1 MVVALAPGL
10 GAQSMDDSVQR
21 AAATYSAWAK
31 ELGEFTTGIEFDE
44 ANLTTLIERYPEM
57 QSLDLKEAEWSVTD
71 PAQFDDNMRKVLAE
85 PEYRAWASRNGLD
98 PENWLRTVARISSVY
113 MIASIERSR
122 PAAEEQRREFEAMV
136 EEQCAQ
142 SDPETC
148 RSMREALAAG
158 DATTEA
164 LAKALGQLPPPTA
177 GERALMDRYYDQLT
191 MAMGEDEG
199 SPEEES
205 WDDSEEYSDP
215 EE

>member
-10 GAQSMDDSVQR
+10 GAQSMDDSAQR
-21 AAATYSAWAK
+21 AAATYSAWAEK
-31 ELGEFTTGIEFDE
+31 LAEFTKGIEFDE
-44 ANLTTLIERYPEM
+44 GDLTFLIEKYPEM
-57 QSLDLKEAEWSVTD
+57 QALDVTEADGDVTD
-71 PAQFDDNMRKVLAE
+71 PAQFDNHMRQVLAE
-85 PEYRAWASRNGLD
+85 PEYRSWAVRNGLD
-98 PENWLRTVARISSVY
+98 PERWLRTVARISSVY
-113 MIASIERSR
+113 MIASTERTR
-122 PAAEEQRREFEAMV
+122 PAAEAQRREFAAMV

-158 DATTEA
+158 DAMSEA
-164 LAKALGQLPPPTA
+164 LVKALGKLPAPTT

-191 MAMGEDEG
+191 LAMGDDEG
-199 SPEEES
+199 SPEEET